1 MIGRYQNQRGF
12 RFYEFPC
19 NPLWWYTQ
27 FLNTKATWNMTPWKL
42 RVTPYDSKEKET
54 WMSLVY
60 PEKSP
65 GVQSDLLARRKIR
78 TSRHSQITV
87 TKTSDGAYVLFA
99 PKLVVL
105 STFSLQPPC
114 HPDTQKKKKKS
125 VPEIWLGNQ
134 RWQHIDKVQ
143 KSLSFSEASD

>member
-1 MIGRYQNQRGF
+1 
-12 RFYEFPC
+12 
-19 NPLWWYTQ
+19 
-27 FLNTKATWNMTPWKL
+27 
-42 RVTPYDSKEKET
+42 
-54 WMSLVY
+54 MSLVY

-114 HPDTQKKKKKS
+114 HPDTQKKKKKKS